1 MNPEQ
6 MRHLIEQQLFGNNG
20 NQGSDNQ
27 QHGND
32 HQHDGNDNHDHQNN
46 GDDYNGMYL

>member
-27 QHGND
+27 
-32 HQHDGNDNHDHQNN
+32 HDGNDNHDHQNN